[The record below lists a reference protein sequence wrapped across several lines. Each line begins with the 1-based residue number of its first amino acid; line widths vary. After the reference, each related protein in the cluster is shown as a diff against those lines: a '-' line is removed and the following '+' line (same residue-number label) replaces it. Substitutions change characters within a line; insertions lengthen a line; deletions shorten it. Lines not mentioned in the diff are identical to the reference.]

1 MNENFEVTKHFD
13 LERSNGYEQKIR
25 CVVPG
30 YEAMHEMA
38 HSLLKTHL
46 PEQASVLVVGAG
58 TGQEVISYALAN
70 PGWKVT
76 GVDPTES
83 MLTMARQQVDER
95 KLAERVQ
102 LHLGYLDSLESSSP
116 FEAATS
122 ILVMQFLADDGSKE
136 SYLRSIASRLKSQ
149 ARLILVD
156 LEGEKGT
163 DEFEVFAASW
173 KSQQLGTRTDR
184 ADVEKDF
191 DHILR
196 DIQFVPQRRIEEL
209 LTVCGFVKVRKFY
222 QAFLLGGYVAE
233 KA

>member
-1 MNENFEVTKHFD
+1 MNENFDVTRHFD
-13 LERSNGYEQKIR
+13 IKRSNGYERKIR
-25 CVVPG
+25 RVVPG

-38 HSLLKTHL
+38 HFLLKAQL
-46 PEQASVLVVGAG
+46 PEQARILVLGAG

-70 PGWKVT
+70 PGWIIT

-83 MLTMARQQVDER
+83 MLTVAHQQVAALN
-95 KLAERVQ
+95 LADRVQ
-102 LHLGYLDSLESSSP
+102 LHLGYLDSLEAASL

-136 SYLRSIASRLKSQ
+136 TYLRIIASRLKPQ

-156 LEGEKGT
+156 LEGEKGS
-163 DEFEVFAASW
+163 DEFETFAASW
-173 KSQQLGTRTDR
+173 KGHQLGTRTDR
-184 ADVEKDF
+184 AEVEKDF

-196 DIQFVPQRRIEEL
+196 DIQFVPQQRIVEL
-209 LTVCGFVKVRKFY
+209 LESAGFTQVRKFY
-222 QAFLLGGYVAE
+222 QAFLFGGYVAE